1 MRSEPNTVALYA
13 LLKWA
18 MNEHTERELAAIPPA
33 RELDALFPDTSA
45 LRERIFAALR
55 QLRRQKQRRTW
66 RKLKPLLI
74 AVAVAASVLFATLM
88 VNASMRAT
96 VVDII
101 TEWTNRDVG
110 IHFEVEGE
118 PLAALPVDLEP
129 HYIPEELIRLDD
141 YCERTP
147 SHLFYTYQSEDGSLY
162 LDIRVDT
169 LTNGSMTWID
179 NEHATLEE
187 TTFQG
192 NPAYVAH
199 GTSVGGDEISI
210 LLWAKDGL
218 ECHIYTNVSWAETQK
233 IAEGIYY

>member
-1 MRSEPNTVALYA
+1 MNPESTAVPIYD

-18 MNEHTERELAAIPPA
+18 MNEQTERELAALPSD

-45 LRERIFAALR
+45 LRKRVFAALR
-55 QLRRQKQRRTW
+55 QTQRRTG
-66 RKLKPLLI
+66 RRLKPLLI
-74 AVAVAASVLFATLM
+74 AVAAAASVFFAMLM

-118 PLAALPVDLEP
+118 PLAALPLDLEP

-218 ECHIYTNVSWAETQK
+218 ECYIYTNISWAETQK
-233 IAEGIYY
+233 IAENIY